1 MALRKQELV
10 LNFLFLSFKNAV
22 CELSVAVSGAKQMP
36 GAASDAK
43 QMPCSVYGAKLLS
56 GAVSGANLQKEVKI

>member
-1 MALRKQELV
+1 MALQKQELV

-22 CELSVAVSGAKQMP
+22 CKLSVAVSGAKQMP

-43 QMPCSVYGAKLLS
+43 QMSGSVYGAKLLS
-56 GAVSGANLQKEVKI
+56 GAVSGANLQKD